1 MTKIRVIIQYF
12 KAKIN
17 IILINFTLAKF
28 IAALFTIILA
38 ALVKYYVSGGLKVD
52 NLDIVNNIAIGLLS
66 WTVNTGIIDWLT
78 DYLGIKGIN
87 FNLKQ
92 FIFGFNTL
100 NVDTGSFEVNDK
112 NKIVIKLYN
121 AMESHEGSNSG
132 KPLDKGK
139 GINWDQSEAE
149 ANTKPLDKGKGIAR
163 REAEIKRINKW
174 KSINWNE
181 IRTKFLDED
190 ETKSLRKGKEIEDPQ
205 SVFFPKGTNP
215 GPGFNVSG
223 KEVPIRDD
231 ICQHID
237 YNSHILNQFKKMDL
251 ETAIEQRNNYFA
263 SLKVLNGKL
272 AYAQDALI
280 KVPTI
285 PTTEYEFK
293 LRNRILS
300 DIDIMN
306 RDKIRLEAKATLINS
321 RIEFIESK
329 INKN

>member
-1 MTKIRVIIQYF
+1 MTKIRVIIQYL

-38 ALVKYYVSGGLKVD
+38 ALVKYYISGGLILD
-52 NLDIVNNIAIGLLS
+52 NLDIVNNIAIGLLY
-66 WTVNTGIIDWLT
+66 WTVNTGIIGWLT

-100 NVDTGSFEVNDK
+100 MVDAESFEVKYRDK
-112 NKIVIKLYN
+112 IIKKLYN
-121 AMESHEGSNSG
+121 AMESDEGSNSG

-139 GINWDQSEAE
+139 GIDWDQGEAE
-149 ANTKPLDKGKGIAR
+149 GNTKPLDKGKGIAR

-181 IRTKFLDED
+181 IITKPLDEG

-205 SVFFPKGTNP
+205 SVFFPKRTNP
-215 GPGFNVSG
+215 GPGFNVPG
-223 KEVPIRDD
+223 GEVPIGDD

-237 YNSHILNQFKKMDL
+237 YNSHILNQIKKMDL
-251 ETAIEQRNNYFA
+251 ETAIQQRNNYLA
-263 SLKVLNGKL
+263 GLKVLNGKL
-272 AYAQDALI
+272 AYAQDALT
-280 KVPTI
+280 KVPTM

-293 LRNRILS
+293 LRNRILG

-321 RIEFIESK
+321 RVEFIESK
-329 INKN
+329 INKY

>member
-12 KAKIN
+12 KAKKN

-28 IAALFTIILA
+28 IAALFTIIFA
-38 ALVKYYVSGGLKVD
+38 SLVKYYVSGGLRID

-66 WTVNTGIIDWLT
+66 WSVNTGIIGWLT
-78 DYLGIKGIN
+78 DYMGIKGIN
-87 FNLKQ
+87 FNLNQ

-100 NVDTGSFEVNDK
+100 IVDTESLEVNDK
-112 NKIVIKLYN
+112 NKIVKKFYN
-121 AMESHEGSNSG
+121 AMESDEGSNRG
-132 KPLDKGK
+132 KSLDK
-139 GINWDQSEAE
+139 E
-149 ANTKPLDKGKGIAR
+149 KGIAR

-181 IRTKFLDED
+181 IRTKSLDEG

-205 SVFFPKGTNP
+205 SVFFPKGINP
-215 GPGFNVSG
+215 GPGFNVPG
-223 KEVPIRDD
+223 GEVPIRDD

-237 YNSHILNQFKKMDL
+237 YNSYILNQLKKMDL
-251 ETAIEQRNNYFA
+251 ETAIQQRNNYFA
-263 SLKVLNGKL
+263 GLKVLNGKL
-272 AYAQDALI
+272 AYAQDALT
-280 KVPTI
+280 KVPTM
-285 PTTEYEFK
+285 PTTEHEFK
-293 LRNRILS
+293 LRNRILD

-329 INKN
+329 NNKN